1 MAGMRRVTQAIVGGA
16 VILAGSLLF
25 LKVRDSRTFFDPA
38 VLLSRFPVEEAAVF
52 SADVA
57 KLRGGGFLT
66 SSVQPLEPE
75 YKQFVDATGF
85 DYKRD
90 LDLVA
95 VSFSGSGTYM
105 IARGRFDFPKLEAY
119 AKSQGGNCY
128 QRLCRMQGSKPER
141 RISFLPLRDDAI
153 ALAVSTDDLAAAKLE
168 NLGPRV
174 TATLPLEPVW
184 LTVPGAYLRNRDLLP
199 MSLRVTLS
207 GIITADKVTFTV
219 AQAGAGIELRMQ
231 AACRSVDEARILSS
245 QLRSSTSQLKEAL
258 GKAGSGADELA
269 VTLAAGNFDQKEKL
283 VAGTWPLPRTLLQN
297 LTSGI

>member
-16 VILAGSLLF
+16 VVLAGSLLF

-66 SSVQPLEPE
+66 ASGQPLEPE

-95 VSFSGSGTYM
+95 VSFSGSGTYI

-119 AKSQGGNCY
+119 AKAQGGNCY

-174 TATLPLEPVW
+174 TATLPLDPVW

-207 GIITADKVTFTV
+207 GIITADKVTFTL

-245 QLRSSTSQLKEAL
+245 QLRSSTGQLKEAL

-283 VAGTWPLPRTLLQN
+283 VAGVWPLPRTLLQN